1 MIWLFFKLFF
11 GAGFESPRTLAS
23 SFLGGLLLRV
33 FLVGMIPVC
42 FSKME
47 DLRPFCGHHD
57 TGKSCFLSQ
66 TKTILMFFRS
76 HLWCFLVKNSWLFPS
91 QVLCRRSD
99 ILWSLEGPGS
109 GEASVRRSALARAPR
124 PVLHLLRSGELAK
137 VDAEQREDARRMRS
151 EVPRGFS
158 DFWGSGRCVCSR
170 LTFANTSHYTLHS
183 ALDTSHFYTPH
194 LTLHSTI
201 TLQCTL
207 PTQQSTVHCLR
218 SALHPPQSA
227 PVPHS
232 TLHGPQST
240 MYCNR
245 GRIHKTVVITCFAK
259 VSYATCIRI
268 RGLDQAIFSS

>member
-1 MIWLFFKLFF
+1 MVITTQGNHVFFPKLKTFLFF
-11 GAGFESPRTLAS
+11 RN
-23 SFLGGLLLRV
+23 
-33 FLVGMIPVC
+33 
-42 FSKME
+42 
-47 DLRPFCGHHD
+47 
-57 TGKSCFLSQ
+57 
-66 TKTILMFFRS
+66 
-76 HLWCFLVKNSWLFPS
+76 HLWCFLVKNSLLFPS

-99 ILWSLEGPGS
+99 ILWSLESLEGQAG

-137 VDAEQREDARRMRS
+137 VDAEQREDARRMPLANQGFFPLIFGALGVW
-151 EVPRGFS
+151 EVKVGQH
-158 DFWGSGRCVCSR
+158 V
-170 LTFANTSHYTLHS
+170 TLHS
-183 ALDTSHFYTPH
+183 ALRTRHFTLH
-194 LTLHSTI
+194 TLHSTTLHYTI

-207 PTQQSTVHCLR
+207 PTQQSTLHCLR